1 MNLNEEGNEEVKDT
15 NKDRGDDDVR
25 KRTSGRTFALY
36 FSLKQSQS

>member
-1 MNLNEEGNEEVKDT
+1 MNLNEEGDEEVKDT

-25 KRTSGRTFALY
+25 NRTSGRTFALY